1 MMKRREFKVY
11 RFKTI
16 NKTII
21 YVGYTGKATL
31 DRFFEHTKDKYW
43 IHEVSEVE
51 ECIIENEAQARL
63 VEMHYIN
70 SLKPIFNMKD
80 KFAGAIQSKLRP
92 KDKKF
97 THSFFV
103 INGVPTTCATKTND
117 DHTLVNFISLK
128 DYHIGMYY
136 DSFLNLYYSAT
147 DMCKALNISNKE
159 LKRLANNNN
168 SFIQTSYNTMNKGK
182 EVINTLYLCT
192 YDAIRD
198 IIALSNSELANLCKS
213 KLSISRR
220 SGDISIMFPNEEEAL
235 SIKILYDNNLQHLS
249 GDRYND
255 SDIKRRLVFR
265 SFNCNKSI
273 NNVVEEYNKSMATYD
288 IKFPAEVL
296 ACDIFSMV
304 EDLSNEYGSS
314 YKDVFSDFNDY
325 LVENHDMNFW
335 QYNSSTKKRFNDN
348 TLQSHFIVALNK
360 EVLYDAFVEF
370 YENSLNALF

>member
-1 MMKRREFKVY
+1 
-11 RFKTI
+11 
-16 NKTII
+16 
-21 YVGYTGKATL
+21 
-31 DRFFEHTKDKYW
+31 
-43 IHEVSEVE
+43 
-51 ECIIENEAQARL
+51 
-63 VEMHYIN
+63 
-70 SLKPIFNMKD
+70 
-80 KFAGAIQSKLRP
+80 
-92 KDKKF
+92 
-97 THSFFV
+97 
-103 INGVPTTCATKTND
+103 
-117 DHTLVNFISLK
+117 
-128 DYHIGMYY
+128 
-136 DSFLNLYYSAT
+136 
-147 DMCKALNISNKE
+147 MCSSDLISNKE

-192 YDAIRD
+192 YDAIKD

-325 LVENHDMNFW
+325 LVENYDMNFW

-360 EVLYDAFVEF
+360 EVLYDTFVEF